1 MRKILAKTAWQTL
14 AAIGFL
20 IVVWA
25 CLYLAAGNELLVPSL
40 FACFAEMGAL
50 LGSGAFWIALS
61 MSFLRALEAFAISF
75 VFALIFAIV
84 AYLVPSFEK
93 IFAPLASALRS
104 LPVLAVL
111 LILLSVFSAGQA
123 PVAVAFLSLF
133 PMLYTGI
140 LAALSGV
147 DKQVIAISRV
157 HGTPL
162 WRKVT
167 RIYLPLSAPYI
178 LRESGGALAFSLKL
192 VVSAE
197 VLANTAKSLGGTM
210 QEAKIYA
217 EIPELF
223 ALVFATFFVGL
234 LLELAAT
241 ALASYVQKR
250 MQ

>member
-1 MRKILAKTAWQTL
+1 MAFD
-14 AAIGFL
+14 FL
-20 IVVWA
+20 
-25 CLYLAAGNELLVPSL
+25 S
-40 FACFAEMGAL
+40 
-50 LGSGAFWIALS
+50 
-61 MSFLRALEAFAISF
+61 LRALEAFAISF
-75 VFALIFAIV
+75 VFALIFAII

-93 IFAPLASALRS
+93 LFAPLASALRS

-197 VLANTAKSLGGTM
+197 VLANTAKSLGGMM

-241 ALASYVQKR
+241 ALASYVQKC